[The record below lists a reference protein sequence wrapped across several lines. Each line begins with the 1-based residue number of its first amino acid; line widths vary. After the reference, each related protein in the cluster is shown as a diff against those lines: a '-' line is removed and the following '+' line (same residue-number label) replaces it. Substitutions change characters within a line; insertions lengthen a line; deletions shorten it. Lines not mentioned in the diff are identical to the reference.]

1 MIINITDQLKVPG
14 VYKLTYDNGKIYIG
28 QAVSIWSRAHEHNSK
43 NRYPCDKA
51 LKKHEASIEILEVV
65 QDVTQLDEV
74 ESKWICQ
81 YNATNKE
88 IGYNILSECNAS
100 GKSGTDNCNAAFN
113 KEVIQQIYDLLL
125 NHTELSYID
134 IANKYNVSQD
144 TILKISKGYTYYNAE
159 LCYPLRKQNHDA
171 NKKNDLSDYFDNEED
186 IYLLKDDLKYRWDL
200 SIENDLSQ
208 KYNLPIRVLRDINH
222 GRKFQ
227 NYGEYTY
234 PIRQKNIRNNNNFT
248 YDTVLKILF
257 DLRYTNLPAI
267 KLAEK
272 YGIHR
277 NTIAAI
283 NTGQTY
289 YIKDYDYPARN

>member
-1 MIINITDQLKVPG
+1 MITNITNQLKVPG
-14 VYKLTYDNGKIYIG
+14 IYKLTYDNGKIYIG

-51 LKKHEASIEILEVV
+51 LKQHEASIQVLEIV
-65 QDVTQLDEV
+65 QDITQLDEI
-74 ESKWICQ
+74 ESKWIAQ
-81 YNATNKE
+81 YNATNRD
-88 IGYNILSECNAS
+88 IGYNILFEGNAS
-100 GKSGTDNCNAAFN
+100 GKGGVDNCNAAFN
-113 KEVIQQIYDLLL
+113 KEEIQQIYDLLL

-134 IANKYNVSQD
+134 IANQYNVGQD
-144 TILKISKGYTYYNAE
+144 TILKISKGYTYYNE
-159 LCYPLRKQNHDA
+159 DLSYPLREQNHDA
-171 NKKNDLSDYFDNEED
+171 NKKNELSDYFDNEQD
-186 IYLLKDDLKYRWDL
+186 IYLLKDDLKFRWDL
-200 SIENDLSQ
+200 TIENDLVQ

-248 YDTVLKILF
+248 YDMVIKILF
-257 DLRYTNLPAI
+257 DLRYTNLPAT

-272 YGIHR
+272 YNVHR

>member
-1 MIINITDQLKVPG
+1 MITNITNQLKVPG
-14 VYKLTYDNGKIYIG
+14 IYKLTYDNGKIYIG

-65 QDVTQLDEV
+65 QDVTRLDEI

-81 YNATNKE
+81 YHATNKE
-88 IGYNILSECNAS
+88 IGYNILSEGNAS
-100 GKSGTDNCNAAFN
+100 GKSGVDNCNAAFN
-113 KEVIQQIYDLLL
+113 KEEISQIYDLLL

-159 LCYPLRKQNHDA
+159 LSYPLREQNHDA
-171 NKKNDLSDYFDNEED
+171 NKKSDLSDYFDNEED
-186 IYLLKDDLKYRWDL
+186 IYLLKNDLKYRWDL
-200 SIENDLSQ
+200 TIENDLTQ

-248 YDTVLKILF
+248 YDIVLKILF
-257 DLRYTNLPAI
+257 DLRYTNLPAT

-272 YGIHR
+272 YRVHR

-283 NTGQTY
+283 NIGQTY